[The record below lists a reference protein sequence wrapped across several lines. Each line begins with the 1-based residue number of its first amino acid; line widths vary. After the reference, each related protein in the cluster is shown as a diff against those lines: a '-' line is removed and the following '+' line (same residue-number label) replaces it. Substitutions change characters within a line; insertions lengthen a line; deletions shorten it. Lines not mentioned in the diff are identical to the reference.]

1 MKRFASAQWR
11 GNLRQ
16 GKGTIKTESGGIADL
31 PYSFAKR
38 FGEEKGTN
46 PEELVGAAHAS
57 CFAMAVSAELEQR
70 KLQAELIDVRATVSL
85 ENIAGGW
92 SIPSVHLD
100 VNIEAASASR
110 SQVEEAANSAKLNC
124 PISKLLKADITMN
137 LSFSSQESATLS

>member
-1 MKRFASAQWR
+1 MKRLASAQWR

-16 GKGTIKTESGGIADL
+16 GKGSIRTESGSIADL
-31 PYSFAKR
+31 PYSFSKR

-70 KLQAELIDVRATVSL
+70 KLQAELIDVRATVTL

-100 VNIEAASASR
+100 VNIEAANASHA
-110 SQVEEAANSAKLNC
+110 QVEEAANSAKLNC
-124 PISKLLKADITMN
+124 PISKLIKADITMN
-137 LSFSSQESATLS
+137 LSFSSQENATFS